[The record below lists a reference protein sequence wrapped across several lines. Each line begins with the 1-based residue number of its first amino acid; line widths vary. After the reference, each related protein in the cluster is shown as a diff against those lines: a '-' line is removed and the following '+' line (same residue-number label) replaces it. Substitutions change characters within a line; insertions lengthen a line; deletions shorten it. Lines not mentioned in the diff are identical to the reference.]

1 MSRFV
6 PQGDM
11 SAEDIMDCSYQ
22 ALAIC
27 RLCEAAAWSIQN
39 GEDATD
45 LSDAIASGM
54 RLARDLIAVMH
65 DALETHEGLK
75 NGEPEAPIRMTGG
88 GRNG

>member
-11 SAEDIMDCSYQ
+11 TAEDVIDCSYQ

-39 GEDATD
+39 GETPVD
-45 LSDAIASGM
+45 LADAIGSGM
-54 RLARDLIAVMH
+54 RLARDLIGVMH

-75 NGEPEAPIRMTGG
+75 SGEPAAPIRMTGG